1 MTGFFKF
8 VHDWCMIF
16 KSILKMYEL
25 ITPFLLLF
33 STVNNFLKY
42 LEVIPN
48 ICLLVGESLNNNKL

>member
-1 MTGFFKF
+1 
-8 VHDWCMIF
+8 
-16 KSILKMYEL
+16 MYEL